1 MAPYGLQVS
10 VTVAKRYVAAN
21 HLPSGGRKCT
31 ERRSAKARHLYC
43 DLDTDCDTRLTS
55 PRASAAP
62 LTLSAVISTSPGKYQ
77 VRWRIDCSTFKRQ
90 ESTLKLLCFAFGRDP
105 VSTNVSRIPRPS
117 DYPSCRYDTTHSVIG
132 EYPSDSTWNLDD
144 SRLDIAGAN
153 ATHLSCSIPSQK
165 QSGKHTNSDHDWV
178 LLWHDL
184 ALGKDASKVCQR
196 WFRVVPVYPLLLYY
210 GPTGS
215 RCRDQPKFGSSKVS
229 RWTTVSRSWKF
240 ALADSYS
247 TLLRSWARG
256 CAHFAESDCPEKDSL
271 ISSRI

>member
-1 MAPYGLQVS
+1 MASCGLQVS

-31 ERRSAKARHLYC
+31 ERRSAKARHLYR

-77 VRWRIDCSTFKRQ
+77 VRWRIDCSIFKRQ

-117 DYPSCRYDTTHSVIG
+117 DYPSCRYDTTHSVTR

-178 LLWHDL
+178 WLWHDL
-184 ALGKDASKVCQR
+184 AHGKDASKVCQR
-196 WFRVVPVYPLLLYY
+196 WFRVVPIYPLLLYY
-210 GPTGS
+210 AQRAVDVAISQSLAHRGIPMDDSVTFLEVRPRFEIPTALCS
-215 RCRDQPKFGSSKVS
+215 VPRREVALTSQKAIARRK
-229 RWTTVSRSWKF
+229 TV
-240 ALADSYS
+240 
-247 TLLRSWARG
+247 
-256 CAHFAESDCPEKDSL
+256 
-271 ISSRI
+271 